1 MAEQGKS
8 EGTRFSYGMELKL
21 AQAELGSDA
30 LVSYL
35 TPESIALFNEAP
47 RVTTLKSG
55 RPKSQLSIDKTRRV
69 LRLALTWAH
78 QEGLIDHAVVDPKK
92 DALRADAEGK
102 GAKGKRAASKDA
114 KGKLAKD
121 AKRASKRKPAAD
133 EPETIS
139 CSVCRATFTP
149 TDEFANT
156 CPDCVKTAEQEAA
169 LDAQPTTTDAQQ
181 DAPSEQLDHHG
192 RARRQARSPRQQE
205 ASRRDHARGLAGR
218 GGSRGARRGAA
229 DRRRAAGRGGQRSAG
244 RSERRAVSRSRTPAR
259 RRLASPSIATRW
271 AGRCA
276 RTHQRPSILLSTL
289 APRRPAL
296 PMHLQD
302 ALARFALQLEADG
315 RSAHTIGQ
323 YRRAIGLL
331 TRWLERERLPTDLDA
346 LTPEL
351 LARFLI
357 SPDVRT
363 NAHGGPEGDR
373 HGQRHAHVAARLL
386 RPRARGW
393 PRALEPCALGAP
405 RDLLAAAA
413 QGAFGRRGRAAPAR
427 A

>member
-1 MAEQGKS
+1 MARKTTNRSASTTDATTNATTASAPLSGFAKGAPALTLADLAARYLTHMAEQGKS

-102 GAKGKRAASKDA
+102 GAKGKRAASKDE

-121 AKRASKRKPAAD
+121 AKAAKSPKRSKPAAD
-133 EPETIS
+133 APETIS

-156 CPDCVKTAEQEAA
+156 CRDCVKTAEQEAA

-181 DAPSEQLDHHG
+181 EAVADATSTPDLAPAAK
-192 RARRQARSPRQQE
+192 RAPR
-205 ASRRDHARGLAGR
+205 ASKK
-218 GGSRGARRGAA
+218 RRGAITL
-229 DRRRAAGRGGQRSAG
+229 
-244 RSERRAVSRSRTPAR
+244 EVS
-259 RRLASPSIATRW
+259 
-271 AGRCA
+271 
-276 RTHQRPSILLSTL
+276 QV
-289 APRRPAL
+289 
-296 PMHLQD
+296 
-302 ALARFALQLEADG
+302 EA
-315 RSAHTIGQ
+315 
-323 YRRAIGLL
+323 
-331 TRWLERERLPTDLDA
+331 E
-346 LTPEL
+346 
-351 LARFLI
+351 
-357 SPDVRT
+357 
-363 NAHGGPEGDR
+363 
-373 HGQRHAHVAARLL
+373 
-386 RPRARGW
+386 
-393 PRALEPCALGAP
+393 
-405 RDLLAAAA
+405 AAAHAAEQQIAEPQVSEPQIAEASVA
-413 QGAFGRRGRAAPAR
+413 Q
-427 A
+427 